1 MEIYQEIN
9 PWKHI
14 WTRPRQTMAYLLQS
28 DYSGW
33 KWIIPLA
40 WLAGINDILFVFM
53 GKAVGLVGALVYG
66 MILGLIGGIVSLSVE
81 SLLVWLSGKMLGGTG
96 EWRDVLSAVTW
107 GKVPIVTALL
117 VYWLPMLLMFGGRLF
132 QKGNLFE
139 GKPIVFVPI
148 AILLFLLLLVIWGWY
163 FYVISNTIAEV
174 HQVSGW
180 KGFGIFLLGKLFYL
194 IAMGTLGFVIIA
206 IVLSALI

>member
-1 MEIYQEIN
+1 MENYQEIN

-40 WLAGINDILFVFM
+40 WLAGVYDILFVFM
-53 GKAVGLVGALVYG
+53 DKSVGLFGALVYG
-66 MILGLIGGIVSLSVE
+66 IILGLIGGIVSLLVE

-107 GKVPIVTALL
+107 GKVPIVTALF
-117 VYWLPMLLMFGGRLF
+117 VYWVPMLLMFGGRLF
-132 QKGNLFE
+132 QKGDLFE
-139 GKPIVFVPI
+139 GKPFVFVPI
-148 AILLFLLLLVIWGWY
+148 AILLFLLLLVIWVWY
-163 FYVISNTIAEV
+163 LYVISNTVAKV

-194 IAMGTLGFVIIA
+194 IAAGILG
-206 IVLSALI
+206 VLVMVVLISALI